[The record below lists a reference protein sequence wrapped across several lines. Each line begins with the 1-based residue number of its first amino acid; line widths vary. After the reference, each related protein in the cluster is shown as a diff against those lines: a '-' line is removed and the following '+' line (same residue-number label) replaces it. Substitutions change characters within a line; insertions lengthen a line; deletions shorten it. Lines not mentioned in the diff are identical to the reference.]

1 MFVMQKSANDSPLIQ
16 DVHSG
21 SSSHSIQAAIT
32 PSILMQ
38 TLDKENANLSEKY
51 YEYGIFKYCS
61 PVTLLE
67 IAHRCLGV
75 YYKSFKCIIYCINVS
90 SNIAHKVI
98 MLFMFDL
105 INIIIEENQ

>member
-51 YEYGIFKYCS
+51 YEYGISKYCS
-61 PVTLLE
+61 PVTLYLK
-67 IAHRCLGV
+67 LPTGV
-75 YYKSFKCIIYCINVS
+75 
-90 SNIAHKVI
+90 
-98 MLFMFDL
+98 
-105 INIIIEENQ
+105 